1 MVCKSL
7 QFVNRSIVCI
17 AMNEKEPRTEPG
29 KEDGPDSYTAPV
41 PCQGGPAVLE
51 PGKDY
56 EALVDDEEAEDDD
69 VG

>member
-1 MVCKSL
+1 
-7 QFVNRSIVCI
+7 
-17 AMNEKEPRTEPG
+17 MNEKEPRTEPG